1 MTSGLWARGGMRRA
15 GLLLKPL
22 AEVLFWKPLYREI
35 VCLLAKTMTAWRKV
49 WVQSRSR
56 LSDSRIYAAFFGGG
70 VGNGFNKLNVI
81 SCNSCLNAQKFSLCL
96 CVELKLETLELYYYY
111 YYYYLSF

>member
-1 MTSGLWARGGMRRA
+1 MRRA

-35 VCLLAKTMTAWRKV
+35 VCLLANHDCVEKSLGAV
-49 WVQSRSR
+49 SR
-56 LSDSRIYAAFFGGG
+56 LSDSRIYAAFFGGV
-70 VGNGFNKLNVI
+70 VGNGCNKLNVI

-96 CVELKLETLELYYYY
+96 CVELKLELEMLELY
-111 YYYYLSF
+111 